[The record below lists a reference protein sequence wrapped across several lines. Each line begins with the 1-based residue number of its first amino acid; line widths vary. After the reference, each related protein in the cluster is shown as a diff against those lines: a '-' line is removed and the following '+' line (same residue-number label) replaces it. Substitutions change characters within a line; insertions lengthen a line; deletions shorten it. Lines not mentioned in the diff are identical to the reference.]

1 MARLVSL
8 FQNVTEIIASRAR
21 HYTDDVVEKGF
32 VLPVDCA
39 LAKLI
44 LEIVEFKELH
54 APHFFAVLFHILNL
68 SYYFQSEN
76 GLAQFFPRQTDYLQP
91 IVLQVLRRFPVR
103 LGTIAGE

>member
-68 SYYFQSEN
+68 SYYFQSEKWFSAVLPPTN
-76 GLAQFFPRQTDYLQP
+76 RLSSANCSPSPPPIPRST
-91 IVLQVLRRFPVR
+91 
-103 LGTIAGE
+103 GN